1 MEQTGEY
8 RIAAPRA
15 QVWQALN
22 DAEILGQCI
31 AGCQQVE
38 QIDEQHFDVKVK
50 AKVGPVSAVFQAALE
65 LTELDP
71 PNSYVI
77 VGNVKGGAAGFAKGS
92 ARVLLTEAAAD
103 QRAASTDG
111 ESAPAGSAA
120 EVDAADST
128 AAQST
133 LLSYTV
139 NANVGGKLA
148 QVGSRLVDG
157 AARKMAD
164 DFFAAFTALLAP
176 DTPDAPDAPD
186 AAAQPAGAATPGSA
200 DAAEQS
206 AGGQWKIWLV
216 AFLALAIAAVLT
228 I

>member
-1 MEQTGEY
+1 LEQTGEY
-8 RIAAPRA
+8 RIAAPRE

-22 DAEILGQCI
+22 DAQILGQCI

-38 QIDEQHFDVKVK
+38 QLDEQHFDVKVK

-71 PNSYVI
+71 PHSYVI

-92 ARVLLTEAAAD
+92 ARVELREEDSSVSAD
-103 QRAASTDG
+103 ATADGAPTAS
-111 ESAPAGSAA
+111 A
-120 EVDAADST
+120 DAVST
-128 AAQST
+128 V
-133 LLSYTV
+133 LSYAV

-176 DTPDAPDAPD
+176 PEEMSAAQEPGQQ
-186 AAAQPAGAATPGSA
+186 AAAQQHTQAGDEGAS
-200 DAAEQS
+200 S
-206 AGGQWKIWLV
+206 GQWKIWLI
-216 AFLALAIAAVLT
+216 AFLALTIAAVLT